1 MGMHLE
7 EEFNQSRGDP
17 LYAEAVQPPKEPP
30 PGLVVGLVTECFPG
44 VDQEVLASCR
54 DELDRIQRLTSAQLT
69 AREDLSGGYTLVVAG
84 TRPIVE
90 RAAPQVERAL
100 AGAGRGG
107 TPALEGAAGR
117 QEPCTE
123 PDRPA
128 EVQPDAA
135 GEASARKPPWRKAHR
150 VASKESQVEEH
161 LNVPAGTVSAAVI
174 EADTPHDDNP
184 IPIGPSSFLTSA
196 IFAAAARAVG
206 PPAAPEMPAPG
217 SEPEGEP
224 AEALSAASVEPP
236 QPRAWTNLPPLWE
249 NETAGPWG
257 APVARPPC
265 GPAPL
270 LTSAR
275 LRNAPPPPAAVLSS
289 FALWFGSAD
298 ETPPSSCEEWFSPD
312 GFNRPQRRIASSIL
326 VEPAARLQELD
337 ENSVTGQDG
346 PDVAKVIKF
355 VFPMPCAMEGVKS
368 RKKIVFKMCNVSF
381 AYPVSK
387 SPSILDLNIEMS
399 QASRILVTGAK
410 GSGKS
415 TLVKV
420 LIGKLKLT
428 EGAIQKA
435 VGLSVAY
442 VSQHMFNQLEECMHM
457 TPLQYMMERFASGS
471 DRENPELQQ
480 YQKRRLPTRDDI
492 EQHCSDFGVDQE
504 SVNRLHIKQLNKSMR
519 FKLVLSAAL
528 WLNPNLLVL
537 DEPASCLERCSLEAL
552 AAAIED
558 YKGGVLI
565 TSHSKDRHYFEAA
578 ATERYVLRGG
588 RLRADAQASGDGTAV
603 SACEAHGSAG
613 TGRGAA
619 GLQGLTAK
627 QARDLYQ
634 DISRRL
640 KEGQR
645 NKTLTDSDMWA
656 MLRELEELKRRLEA

>member
-1 MGMHLE
+1 MHLE

-224 AEALSAASVEPP
+224 AEAAA
-236 QPRAWTNLPPLWE
+236 
-249 NETAGPWG
+249 AGKKKKKTK
-257 APVARPPC
+257 A
-265 GPAPL
+265 
-270 LTSAR
+270 
-275 LRNAPPPPAAVLSS
+275 
-289 FALWFGSAD
+289 
-298 ETPPSSCEEWFSPD
+298 EK
-312 GFNRPQRRIASSIL
+312 RRSQH
-326 VEPAARLQELD
+326 EQELD